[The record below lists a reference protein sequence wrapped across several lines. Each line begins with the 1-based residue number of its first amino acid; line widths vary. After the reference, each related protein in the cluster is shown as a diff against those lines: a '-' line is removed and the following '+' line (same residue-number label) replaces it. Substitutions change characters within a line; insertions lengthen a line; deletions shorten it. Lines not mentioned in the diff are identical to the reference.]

1 MFRGLNG
8 NSTPWARYAVAGLLL
23 PFVAIVVGLLS
34 ATANPLLI
42 APIVGAILGVGL
54 LIRPKI
60 AFWIALVGA
69 LLVAGPLFQFQPP
82 ELARSSWLFAAVN
95 MMLLA
100 YAVLMILVRRDKLD
114 LQPPIYIAMA
124 LLGYALAV
132 TLVMSPGVGS
142 LFAGFK
148 RYYQSIGIMFALAVL
163 PFTFA
168 DVERM
173 RKVVVL
179 TVYMQFPFA
188 LYQLLVWV
196 PARRGM
202 GFGVVPIDAVS
213 GTFEANFFGGGSSSV
228 MAYLLVMAVAYLM
241 KRWLSGGLKFRKFLL
256 FLPLAAAPLFMG
268 ETKVVV
274 VILPMMIL
282 LALRLELMEKPFRG
296 VLLVGFTIGTT
307 VLLGWAYLLMMAPP
321 GRPLMEGVYGAIA
334 YNFGDQPYAAGR
346 ILLNRTTALV
356 FWYHEQ
362 SWSNPIATV
371 FGYGLGASYDGVGS
385 LEPGYL
391 ARRYPNM
398 GIGLTS
404 ATTILWDLGLAG
416 FALLMTMYFFAWRCA
431 HRAVNIHR
439 GTRFGAMMCV
449 VEAAIIVDVVILF
462 YSDMSVSRPSQSAI
476 EAMLFGLAMLGA
488 RLPRQ
493 ADASGAAQ
501 AKPATAPQAAR
512 TAMVPRRPGGHVEP
526 ARPVVR
532 P

>member
-1 MFRGLNG
+1 MFQGFNG
-8 NSTPWARYAVAGLLL
+8 NATPWARYAVAGLLL

-34 ATANPLLI
+34 ASANPLLI
-42 APIVGAILGVGL
+42 APVVGGLLGVGL
-54 LIRPKI
+54 LMRPKI
-60 AFWIALVGA
+60 AFWIAVVGA
-69 LLVAGPLFQFQPP
+69 LLIAGPLVQFQPP
-82 ELARSSWLFAAVN
+82 ELARSSWLFAAVS
-95 MMLLA
+95 MMLLVYAVLVILVRRDTLHLQAPIYAAMALLA
-100 YAVLMILVRRDKLD
+100 YAVI
-114 LQPPIYIAMA
+114 
-124 LLGYALAV
+124 V
-132 TLVMSPGVGS
+132 TLWMSPSVGS

-168 DVERM
+168 DIERL
-173 RKVVVL
+173 RRIVVFA
-179 TVYMQFPFA
+179 VYAQFPFA

-213 GTFEANFFGGGSSSV
+213 GTFEANFFGGGSSAV
-228 MAYLLVMAVAYLM
+228 MAFLLVMAFAYLI

-296 VLLVGFTIGTT
+296 VLVVGFTIGVT
-307 VLLGWAYLLMMAPP
+307 VLLGYIYVLIMSPP
-321 GRPLMEGVYGAIA
+321 GRPLMEGVKGAIA
-334 YNFGDQPYAAGR
+334 YNFGDAPYAAGR
-346 ILLNRTTALV
+346 IMLNRTTALA

-371 FGYGLGASYDGVGS
+371 FGYGLGASYDGEGS
-385 LEPGYL
+385 LVPGYL

-398 GIGLTS
+398 GIGLTTI
-404 ATTILWDLGLAG
+404 TTVLWDLGLAG
-416 FALLMTMYFFAWRCA
+416 LTLMMTMYFFAWRCA

-439 GTRFGAMMCV
+439 GTRFGAMLCV
-449 VEAAIIVDVVILF
+449 VEAAIVVDVVLLF

-476 EAMLFGLAMLGA
+476 EALLFGLAMLGC

-493 ADASGAAQ
+493 AEAAAGARAA
-501 AKPATAPQAAR
+501 AKSAAPTAATAIL
-512 TAMVPRRPGGHVEP
+512 RRPGGHVEP

>member
-1 MFRGLNG
+1 MFRGFNG
-8 NSTPWARYAVAGLLL
+8 SSTPWARYAVAGLLL

-42 APIVGAILGVGL
+42 APIVGGILGVGL
-54 LIRPKI
+54 MMRPKI
-60 AFWIALVGA
+60 AFWIAVVGA

-82 ELARSSWLFAAVN
+82 QLARSSWLFAAIN

-100 YAVLMILVRRDKLD
+100 YSVLLILVRREGLN
-114 LQPPIYIAMA
+114 LQPPVYVAMA
-124 LLGYALAV
+124 LLGYAIAV
-132 TLVMSPGVGS
+132 TLWMSPGIGS

-168 DVERM
+168 DVNEIR
-173 RKVVVL
+173 RL
-179 TVYMQFPFA
+179 LIIAVYAQFPFA

-228 MAYLLVMAVAYLM
+228 MAFLLVAAVAYLF
-241 KRWLSGGLKFRKFLL
+241 KRWLSGGIRFKQFLL
-256 FLPLAAAPLFMG
+256 FVPLAAAPLFMG
-268 ETKVVV
+268 ETQIVV

-296 VLLVGFTIGTT
+296 VLLVGFTVGMT
-307 VLLGWAYLLMMAPP
+307 VLLGYVYVLIMAPP
-321 GRPLMEGVYGAIA
+321 GRPLMDGVYGAIA

-356 FWYHEQ
+356 FWFKEQ
-362 SWSNPIATV
+362 SWSDPIATV
-371 FGYGLGASYDGVGS
+371 FGYGLGASYDGEGS
-385 LEPGYL
+385 LVPGYL

-398 GIGLTS
+398 GIGLTTV
-404 ATTILWDLGLAG
+404 TTVLWDLGLAG
-416 FALLMTMYFFAWRCA
+416 FTLLLTVMFTAWRCA

-439 GTRFGAMMCV
+439 GTRFGAMLCV
-449 VEAAIIVDVVILF
+449 VEAAIIVDVVIIF

-476 EAMLFGLAMLGA
+476 EALLFGLAMLGC

-493 ADASGAAQ
+493 AEAGGAPAVS
-501 AKPATAPQAAR
+501 AKTPTGISAA
-512 TAMVPRRPGGHVEP
+512 PRRPGGHVEP